1 MKEDYVKVETVGEFE
16 NSKTFYV
23 GWLETDDEWIDMAKP
38 VEEFL
43 HCKLIACD
51 PNFIFRMR
59 DGSQADVPFQFII
72 ELNLKIVE
80 QLKRKYTRQSGS
92 LD

>member
-16 NSKTFYV
+16 NSKTFQV
-23 GWLETDDEWIDMAKP
+23 GWLESDEEWIDMAKR

-59 DGSQADVPFQFII
+59 EG
-72 ELNLKIVE
+72 
-80 QLKRKYTRQSGS
+80 
-92 LD
+92 